1 MRRCVGTS
9 AKFRG
14 VPEGRRHDLS
24 ELPATRSPTLR
35 AAGVVALCFAVNM
48 VDGMDVTI
56 LSYVAPALQQSW
68 AIDADTMGTVFSAG
82 LLGMAL
88 GGVLLAPL
96 ADRLG
101 RRPLILTALVLMSG
115 GMLTSGFVT
124 SVSDLIAAR
133 IAVGLGIGT
142 VLAAMAALAAEVAP
156 PRQQNLAV
164 GLVQAGYPLA
174 AVFTGL
180 AVARLLPSTGW
191 QALLLYA
198 GLVTLAMLPLAALA
212 LPESRILAAGVS
224 RALPVAALF
233 ADGLLRKTLLLF
245 TAIFMGLMVLYIIVS
260 WITNLAIAA
269 GLSTQNGIY
278 AGALYNLGAFLGTV
292 AMSVLAVRVAL
303 TRLVPALF
311 VAAIGALLVFGSIAM
326 PVGATLG
333 VAFLIG
339 VTLQGGYNGI
349 WPLAAAIY
357 PPDRRAT
364 GIGWAVG
371 IGRSGAVIGPAAAGA
386 MLASGTPLSV
396 LFASFC
402 VPLAVAGAA
411 VWLIGRRA

>member
-1 MRRCVGTS
+1 
-9 AKFRG
+9 
-14 VPEGRRHDLS
+14 
-24 ELPATRSPTLR
+24 
-35 AAGVVALCFAVNM
+35 
-48 VDGMDVTI
+48 
-56 LSYVAPALQQSW
+56 
-68 AIDADTMGTVFSAG
+68 
-82 LLGMAL
+82 
-88 GGVLLAPL
+88 
-96 ADRLG
+96 
-101 RRPLILTALVLMSG
+101 
-115 GMLTSGFVT
+115 
-124 SVSDLIAAR
+124 
-133 IAVGLGIGT
+133 
-142 VLAAMAALAAEVAP
+142 
-156 PRQQNLAV
+156 
-164 GLVQAGYPLA
+164 
-174 AVFTGL
+174 
-180 AVARLLPSTGW
+180 
-191 QALLLYA
+191 
-198 GLVTLAMLPLAALA
+198 
-212 LPESRILAAGVS
+212 
-224 RALPVAALF
+224 LF

>member
-1 MRRCVGTS
+1 VS
-9 AKFRG
+9 
-14 VPEGRRHDLS
+14 EDDLNA
-24 ELPATRSPTLR
+24 LPATRSPIG

-68 AIDADTMGTVFSAG
+68 AIDADTMGAVFSAG

-88 GGVLLAPL
+88 GGVLVAPL

-101 RRPLILTALVLMSG
+101 RRPLILTALVLMSV
-115 GMLTSGFVT
+115 GMLASGFAGNVT
-124 SVSDLIAAR
+124 ELIAAR
-133 IAVGLGIGT
+133 IAVGVGIGT
-142 VLAAMAALAAEVAP
+142 ALAAMAALAAEVSS
-156 PRQQNLAV
+156 PRRQNLAV

-180 AVARLLPSTGW
+180 AVARLLRSTGW
-191 QALLLYA
+191 QPLLLYA
-198 GLVTLAMLPLAALA
+198 GFLTLGMLPLAAFA
-212 LPESRILAAGVS
+212 LPESRALAADARRTPPIG
-224 RALPVAALF
+224 ALF

-245 TAIFMGLMVLYIIVS
+245 TAIFTGLMVLYIIVS

-278 AGALYNLGAFLGTV
+278 AGSLYNLGAFLGTV
-292 AMSVLAVRVAL
+292 AMSMLAVRVAL

-311 VAAIGALLVFGSIAM
+311 AAAIVALLVFGSIAM
-326 PVGATLG
+326 PVGATLA

-371 IGRSGAVIGPAAAGA
+371 IGRSGAVVGPAAAGA
-386 MLASGTPLSV
+386 LLANGTPLPV
-396 LFASFC
+396 LFAYFC
-402 VPLAVAGAA
+402 VPLAVAAVA
-411 VWLIGRRA
+411 VWLVGRRA

>member
-1 MRRCVGTS
+1 LN
-9 AKFRG
+9 A
-14 VPEGRRHDLS
+14 
-24 ELPATRSPTLR
+24 LPATRSRTLG

-48 VDGMDVTI
+48 IDGMDVTI

-68 AIDADTMGTVFSAG
+68 VIDADTMGAVFSAG

-88 GGVLLAPL
+88 GGVLVAPL
-96 ADRLG
+96 ADRFG

-115 GMLTSGFVT
+115 GMLASGFVT
-124 SVSDLIAAR
+124 AVGELLAAR

-142 VLAAMAALAAEVAP
+142 VLAAMAALVAEVSS
-156 PRQQNLAV
+156 PRRQNLAV

-180 AVARLLPSTGW
+180 AVARLLPSMGW
-191 QALLLYA
+191 QPLLLYA
-198 GLVTLAMLPLAALA
+198 GLLTLVMLPLAAVA
-212 LPESRILAAGVS
+212 LPESRALAVGV
-224 RALPVAALF
+224 RGTLPIGALF

-245 TAIFMGLMVLYIIVS
+245 TAIFTGLMVLYIIVS

-278 AGALYNLGAFLGTV
+278 AGALYNLGAFVGTV
-292 AMSVLAVRVAL
+292 AMSLLAVRVAL

-311 VAAIGALLVFGSIAM
+311 AAAIVALLVFGSIAM

-349 WPLAAAIY
+349 WPLAAMTY

-371 IGRSGAVIGPAAAGA
+371 IGRSGAVVGPAAAGA
-386 MLASGTPLSV
+386 LLANGTPLDV

-402 VPLAVAGAA
+402 VPLAAAAAA

>member
-1 MRRCVGTS
+1 LS
-9 AKFRG
+9 A
-14 VPEGRRHDLS
+14 
-24 ELPATRSPTLR
+24 LPATRSRTLG

-48 VDGMDVTI
+48 IDGMDVTI
-56 LSYVAPALQQSW
+56 VSYVAPALQQSW
-68 AIDADTMGTVFSAG
+68 AVDADTMGAVFSAG

-88 GGVLLAPL
+88 GGVLVAPL

-115 GMLTSGFVT
+115 GMLASGFVA
-124 SVSDLIAAR
+124 SVSQLIAAR
-133 IAVGLGIGT
+133 IVVGVGIGT

-156 PRQQNLAV
+156 PRQQSLAV

-180 AVARLLPSTGW
+180 AVARLLPGTGW
-191 QALLLYA
+191 QLLLLYA
-198 GLVTLAMLPLAALA
+198 GLLTLVMLPLAALA
-212 LPESRILAAGVS
+212 LPESKVLATNVG
-224 RALPVAALF
+224 RTLPIAALF

-292 AMSVLAVRVAL
+292 AMSALAVRVQL

-311 VAAIGALLVFGSIAM
+311 AGAIVALLVFGSIAM

-349 WPLAAAIY
+349 WPLAAQIY
-357 PPDRRAT
+357 SPDRRAT

-371 IGRSGAVIGPAAAGA
+371 IGRSGAVIGPAAVGA
-386 MLASGTPLSV
+386 LLARGTPLSLVFV
-396 LFASFC
+396 LFCA
-402 VPLAVAGAA
+402 PLAVAGAA
-411 VWLIGRRA
+411 VWLIGRRG

>member
-1 MRRCVGTS
+1 M
-9 AKFRG
+9 
-14 VPEGRRHDLS
+14 
-24 ELPATRSPTLR
+24 
-35 AAGVVALCFAVNM
+35 GVVALCFAVNM

-56 LSYVAPALQQSW
+56 LSYVAPALQQGW
-68 AIDADTMGTVFSAG
+68 GIDADTMGTVFSAG

-88 GGVLLAPL
+88 GGVLVAPL

-115 GMLTSGFVT
+115 GMLASGLVA
-124 SVSDLIAAR
+124 SVSELIAAR
-133 IAVGLGIGT
+133 IAVGVGIGT

-164 GLVQAGYPLA
+164 GVVQAGYPLA

-191 QALLLYA
+191 QPLLLHA
-198 GLVTLAMLPLAALA
+198 GLVTIAMLPLAALA
-212 LPESRILAAGVS
+212 LPESRALAAAAGG
-224 RALPVAALF
+224 RRTLPIAALF
-233 ADGLLRKTLLLF
+233 GAGLARKTLLLF

-292 AMSVLAVRVAL
+292 GMSVVSVHVAL

-311 VAAIGALLVFGSIAM
+311 AAAIAALLVFGSIAM

-339 VTLQGGYNGI
+339 VTLQGGYNGV
-349 WPLAAAIY
+349 WPLAASIY

-371 IGRSGAVIGPAAAGA
+371 IGRSGAVVGPAAAGVL
-386 MLASGTPLSV
+386 LAGGTPLPV
-396 LFASFC
+396 LFALFC
-402 VPLAVAGAA
+402 VPLVVAAAA
-411 VWLIGRRA
+411 VWLIGCRA